1 MEISDGMKRAIP
13 HVAKFARPDA
23 LAGIALS

>member
-13 HVAKFARPDA
+13 HVAKFARSDA
-23 LAGIALS
+23 LAGIARS